1 MSVLPKPKIDR
12 IEQLEAMF
20 RKFIWDTG
28 KSLISFR
35 DLEKYIPEGGLK
47 LTNIF
52 SLNNALKPSWIKNV
66 MNKSGAWQSSFE
78 NLIGI
83 DRTKV
88 WELDTLSLKHLSS
101 TLNNQFGEEVLH
113 SWCSYKSCFVRTI
126 DVRTFPI
133 WNTFFTVS
141 QNLILL

>member
-52 SLNNALKPSWIKNV
+52 SLNNALKPSWIKKV

-101 TLNNQFGEEVLH
+101 TLNNQFWEEVLH
-113 SWCSYKSCFVRTI
+113 SWCSYKS
-126 DVRTFPI
+126 
-133 WNTFFTVS
+133 
-141 QNLILL
+141 